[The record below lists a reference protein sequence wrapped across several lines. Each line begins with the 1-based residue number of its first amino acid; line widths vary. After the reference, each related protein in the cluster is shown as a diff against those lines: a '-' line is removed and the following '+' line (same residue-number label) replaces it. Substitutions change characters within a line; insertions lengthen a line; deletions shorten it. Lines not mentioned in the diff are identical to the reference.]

1 MEYGI
6 NEKELC
12 EHVNKQLSNLLI
24 CSDNVAPYIQKAL
37 DRTMNCFKLT
47 QNKYYHKK
55 KGEPSFSIYHS
66 GQYSIF
72 LYYLANTIYKV
83 GGSPSLAAKLYYLNK
98 IMNSVDWYYEI
109 ELPDY
114 WGVEH
119 PIGSVLGR
127 ADYSNGLFI
136 YQGCTIGGN
145 NGKYPVI
152 GKNVILYSNATVLG
166 NTTVGNNVIV
176 STGTTIKD
184 ETIPSN
190 CLVFGQTPNLV
201 LREKDENYMNDI
213 ISKFW
218 KKEDGVI

>member
-1 MEYGI
+1 MENGI
-6 NEKELC
+6 IEKELC
-12 EHVNKQLSNLLI
+12 AHVNKQLSNILI
-24 CSDNVAPYIQKAL
+24 CNENVAPYISKTL
-37 DRTMNCFKLT
+37 ERTMKCFKRT
-47 QNKYYHKK
+47 QNKYYNNEI
-55 KGEPSFSIYHS
+55 GEPKFSIYHS

-72 LYYLANTIYKV
+72 LYYLANTIYNT
-83 GGSPSLAAKLYYLNK
+83 GGNPLLAAKLYYLNK
-98 IMNSVDWYYEI
+98 ILNSVDWYYEI
-109 ELPDY
+109 ELPEY

-152 GKNVILYSNATVLG
+152 GKDVILYSNVTVLG
-166 NTTVGNNVIV
+166 NTNIGNNVLI

-184 ETIPSN
+184 EKIPSN
-190 CLVFGQTPNLV
+190 CVVFGQTPNLV
-201 LREKDENYMNDI
+201 LREKDDNYFNDR

-218 KKEDGVI
+218 KKDEGVI